1 MRGRLRTLGVVAV
14 AHVSVAGCSPSTVTG
29 SPTAARAGKPSTPR
43 GSGTTFDPCTDITD
57 AQVTSYGLDPSTRE
71 VSIAQESG
79 LGKGCGWQNKEVL
92 IDFVVSDLTVND
104 LVRRSRMNTKE
115 ISVDGR
121 DSVQFQLEATRGCVI
136 GITSQRTAVVLV
148 LTVAFNSIG
157 KVDPCAAV
165 LAIATKLAPTLPR

>member
-1 MRGRLRTLGVVAV
+1 MRGRLRAFAVVAV
-14 AHVSVAGCSPSTVTG
+14 AVVSVAACSPSGVTG
-29 SPTAARAGKPSTPR
+29 VPTAAGAGTPSTPR
-43 GSGTTFDPCTDITD
+43 GSGTSFDPCTDMTD

-79 LGKGCGWQNKEVL
+79 LGRGCGWKNKDVL

-104 LVRRSRMNTKE
+104 LVRRARMNTKE

-148 LTVAFNSIG
+148 LTVAFSSVG
-157 KVDPCAAV
+157 KVDPCATV